1 MKIVRTFL
9 LSLIFLSNLCFAQNS
24 IDNAINAFASSTGLE
39 HASISFQVVDLETN
53 SSISVLNPKLSLA
66 TASTAK
72 LFSTA
77 TALDILGP
85 KYKAKTRIYIDGKID
100 SNGILNGDL
109 WIRGGG
115 DPSIGSKYFN
125 KEGSQL
131 AFMNTWADTIKAL
144 GIRSINGSI
153 IADASEFGYSGAP
166 DGWNWSD
173 LGNYYGAGASGLTIY
188 DNLVRYTF
196 SMSSVGKKSVVTS
209 ISPYIPGL
217 IFHNYV
223 IASQRSGDH
232 AYIYGAPYSLDRF
245 VTGTLPANQS
255 KFLIK
260 GSLPDPEFQFA
271 YEFNN
276 ALIENDINVSGKPKS
291 VRRLEIDTNPNN
303 YNSRELVYTH
313 NGTSLIEIIKQTNSR
328 SINLFAEHMISLI
341 GYEKTKIGSHEKGL
355 SSLKKHWSSRIDING
370 LYITDGSGLSRS
382 NAISAHHFTQL
393 LNYMST
399 SKYADQFKNSLP
411 IAGVSG
417 TMINVCK
424 GQSGQNRIAAKSGSM
439 SRIKSYAGYAKTKEG
454 KRLAFALIVNNAT
467 CSSSLLKKKMEVLF
481 NKIVSYNPI

>member
-9 LSLIFLSNLCFAQNS
+9 ISLIFLSNLCFAQNT
-24 IDNAINAFASSTGLE
+24 IDNAIKVFATSSGLE
-39 HASISFQVVDLETN
+39 YASVSFQVIDLESN
-53 SSISVLNPKLSLA
+53 SPISILNPKLSLP

-85 KYKAKTRIYIDGKID
+85 EYKAKTRIYIDGLID
-100 SNGILNGDL
+100 SNGVLNGNL

-125 KEGSQL
+125 KEGKQL
-131 AFMNTWADTIKAL
+131 AFMKVWVDTLKAL
-144 GIRSINGSI
+144 GIKSISGSV
-153 IADASEFGYSGAP
+153 IADASEFGYAGSP

-173 LGNYYGAGASGLTIY
+173 LGNYYGAGPSGLTIS

-196 SMSSVGKKSVVTS
+196 SMANVGKKSVVTS

-217 IFHNYV
+217 VFHNYV
-223 IASQRSGDH
+223 IASKRSGDH

-245 VTGTLPANQS
+245 VTGTLPANRS
-255 KFLIK
+255 SFLVK
-260 GSLPDPEFQFA
+260 GSIPDPEFQFA
-271 YEFNN
+271 FELNN
-276 ALIENDINVSGKPKS
+276 ILMDNEVNVSGNPKS
-291 VRRLEIDTNPNN
+291 VRRLEIDSNPIN
-303 YNSRELVYTH
+303 YNHRELIYTH
-313 NGTSLIEIIKQTNSR
+313 TGTSLIEIINQTNSR

-341 GYEKTKIGSHEKGL
+341 GYEKTKNGSHEKGL
-355 SSLKKHWSSRIDING
+355 NVLKNHWNSRIDING

-393 LNYMST
+393 LKYMST
-399 SKYADQFKNSLP
+399 SKYASQFNKSLP

-417 TMINVCK
+417 TMRNVCK

-439 SRIKSYAGYAKTKEG
+439 SRIKSYAGYATTKEG
-454 KRLAFALIVNNAT
+454 KKLAFALIVNNAT
-467 CSSSLLKKKMEVLF
+467 CSSSALKKKMEVLF